1 MTRISLVRHGLV
13 ANPNEVY
20 YGRLDGFGL
29 AAEGRAQATAAGR
42 YLAGDSVTAIYHSP
56 MLRARQTAEILRAQ
70 LAAPVPLEECA
81 LLNEI
86 HSPYDGRPTAEMERI
101 HWDFYYDIRP
111 PFEGPGDVLARILTF
126 FEQMCRE
133 HPAEHVVGVT
143 HGDPIAFAILWA
155 FSLPVASEGRHRLT
169 TCGVPQSYPAPASI
183 STFTFDYNGRP
194 EAIDFCYSCPSCD
207 M

>member
-29 AAEGRAQATAAGR
+29 AAEGRAQAAAAGR
-42 YLAGDSVTAIYHSP
+42 FLAHQGVTAIYHSP
-56 MLRARQTAEILRAQ
+56 MLRAQQTALILQAHIQ
-70 LAAPVPLEECA
+70 DSAPLMVSD

-86 HSPYDGRPTAEMERI
+86 HSPYDGRSVAEMENLN
-101 HWDFYYDIRP
+101 WDFYQNLIP
-111 PFEGPGDVLARILTF
+111 PYERPGDVLARILTF
-126 FEQMCRE
+126 FEHACHE
-133 HPAEHVVGVT
+133 HPAGHVVGVT

-183 STFTFDYNGRP
+183 ATFTFNGNSTP
-194 EAIDFCYSCPSCD
+194 EVIDFCYSCPSCD

>member
-13 ANPNEVY
+13 ENPDRVY

-29 AAEGRAQATAAGR
+29 AAKGRAQAAAAGR
-42 YLAGDSVTAIYHSP
+42 YLAGDSVAAIYHSP
-56 MLRARQTAEILRAQ
+56 MLRARQTALILQAHIHCS
-70 LAAPVPLEECA
+70 APLIA
-81 LLNEI
+81 SDLLNEI
-86 HSPYDGRPTAEMERI
+86 YSPYDGRSAAEMERLN
-101 HWDFYYDIRP
+101 WDFYHNLTP
-111 PFEGPGDVLARILTF
+111 PYEGPDEVLARILTF
-126 FEQMCRE
+126 FEHACRE
-133 HPAEHVVGVT
+133 HPVGHVVGVT

-155 FSLPVASEGRHRLT
+155 FSLPIASEGRHRLT

-194 EAIDFCYSCPSCD
+194 ETVDFCYSCPSCG

>member
-1 MTRISLVRHGLV
+1 MIKISLVRHGLV
-13 ANPNEVY
+13 ENPDQVY

-29 AAEGRAQATAAGR
+29 ATEGRAQAAAAGR

-70 LAAPVPLEECA
+70 LAAPAPLEECA

-86 HSPYDGRPTAEMERI
+86 HSSYDGRPAAEMERI

-111 PFEGPGDVLARILTF
+111 PFEGPGDVLARMLAF
-126 FEQMCRE
+126 FEHMRDD
-133 HPAEHVVGVT
+133 HPGEHVVGVS

-155 FSLPVASEGRHRLT
+155 FSLPVTAEQRKRLT
-169 TCGVPQSYPAPASI
+169 TCGVPEGYPAPASI
-183 STFTFDYNGRP
+183 ATFTFNDNGAP
-194 EAIDFCYSCPSCD
+194 EAIDFCYNCPSCD